1 MLGYGFL
8 GLCIGLT
15 GLIECGIASAAVG
28 NALKF
33 THEGSVSV
41 HVRVASDCLK
51 QSMSSKMMDGGVG
64 MDGVGVCSDTA
75 PESMLIHFE
84 VRDTGIG
91 INQERLV
98 DMFKPFTQAD
108 ASTSRLYGGTG
119 LGLCI
124 VHR

>member
-1 MLGYGFL
+1 MAIPDTMSLDEL
-8 GLCIGLT
+8 
-15 GLIECGIASAAVG
+15 AV
-28 NALKF
+28 AP
-33 THEGSVSV
+33 T
-41 HVRVASDCLK
+41 
-51 QSMSSKMMDGGVG
+51 
-64 MDGVGVCSDTA
+64 

-91 INQERLV
+91 INKEKLK

-124 VHR
+124 VHRYPHFHSHSVLCNFFAMLLRKNPSLCLSKL